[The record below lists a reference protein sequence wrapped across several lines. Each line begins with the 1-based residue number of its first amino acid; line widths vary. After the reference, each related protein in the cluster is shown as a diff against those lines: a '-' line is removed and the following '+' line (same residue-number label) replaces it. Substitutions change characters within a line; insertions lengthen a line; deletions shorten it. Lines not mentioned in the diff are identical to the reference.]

1 MIFKSIKKAFA
12 WVSVLTLLFVL
23 IIGGGYLALRSPRV
37 QTRLTQYIAEYLSEE
52 MKTTVSVEGVDI
64 GFFNRVI
71 LEGLY
76 IQDLQG
82 DTLAYLDDLHLG
94 LRYISLDK
102 QQLFFDKVRIDDLK
116 FYLHKYE
123 GEEKLNIQFLID
135 YFSVPKDT
143 TKLAKP
149 WDIRSDAVELRNAS
163 FQLINYNAERK
174 PIGIDYRH
182 LDISQINLLVN
193 DIRIDADTIFGNVR
207 KLSCYENKGFYLKN
221 LQGNAKVSP
230 TELKVDDLS
239 ILTLKSTLDLDLHYT
254 YNRWGDYINFVD
266 SVRMDYDFRSSTVNL
281 KDVAFFAPGMDGLN
295 ETLKVTGKVYGPVSS
310 LNARSLVL
318 EYGDGTKLAGNIDM
332 DGLPNI
338 RETFLHLDLKQFTTS
353 YTDLRKIPQP
363 PFSEGKSLPIPKN
376 VANLGRINFRGT
388 FTGFINDFVAY
399 GKLNTG
405 IGSLQTD
412 ISLKQDEK
420 SGQLAYNG
428 TLRSNAFDV
437 GRFLEEER
445 VGKVTLNA
453 KVTGSGL
460 TKEEINAAMVG
471 QVQAAELYG
480 YKYQNIDVNGEFAR
494 SMFSGEVTVA
504 DTNLN
509 LIFRGGFD
517 LSQAL
522 PQFNFHAD
530 VVHANLYAMHLL
542 KNRENATISGVVDVD
557 FIGDD
562 IDNLVGLIEVTNG
575 TYQQE
580 GDDKYYVKRF
590 SLDVNE
596 GETIKTLKLRSGILD
611 ADFNGN
617 FSFRNIPKA
626 TNNLLRK
633 HLPSYASEF
642 KTLDADKPLEFDFS
656 IDLKNTD
663 LLSYFFAPEISVSDN
678 SSFQGRY
685 SSVSDEI
692 YLRGRLSEIVYKNI
706 RINDVQVEAENPGKE
721 FRFGVFSDRVNFT
734 DSIYLS
740 RFEVNSFTFN
750 DSLGLVVKWD
760 NKTKIAN
767 KAFIQ
772 GVASFPKNAEVSFHL
787 EQTNITIAGLDWQV
801 EPSNML
807 RIDTTAFDF
816 TAFRFTNDIQSIGVN
831 GQISKDP
838 KAKLDVRLRNF
849 DLTNFNIISQ
859 PKGLKLDGKV
869 SGQAQVSGIY
879 DKFFMTNQLEVD
891 SLKVNDVSIGS
902 GEINNTWIPATRS
915 VQVFGLLSRN
925 DKTSLSVVGE
935 FLPGDDRKEN
945 FNLKAVIDK
954 LPLSVFNPYIDK
966 VITDVSGTAK
976 ADLSL
981 KGTVKD
987 PKLSGTAI
995 LNEADLLFT
1004 YLNTRFRLQ
1013 DTVVIK
1019 KDGFYFENLEVL
1031 DERDKVAKINGWV
1044 KHDGFKDFTFDARLD
1059 AVDFMALNTNSAM
1072 NTLYYGKAYGTGNV
1086 RFYGEP
1092 KNMHLQVAMK
1102 TERGTRFFIPLYGAK
1117 NVNETDFITF
1127 VKPKGTEDEKLE
1139 LNDEFKVTFQNLTL
1153 DMDIEVTSDAE
1164 IQLIFDP
1171 KVGDIIKGRGD
1182 GDITMS
1188 LDRSGNFKMFGDYYI
1203 RKGEYLFTLQN
1214 IINKKFLIQQGGTI
1228 NWSGSPYDALIDIT
1242 GNYGV
1247 RTSLYELM
1255 YPDTSNDNYKRRI
1268 QVDCILH
1275 MTGNLLNPNIAFDV
1289 DLPNSDEQT
1298 KTEVRNK
1305 IGVGNDQEM
1314 NRQVFGLLVLNRF
1327 FPTETQ
1333 NQALQQ
1339 AGGFF
1344 SSSSAE
1350 MISNQLSNWL
1360 SKISNDFDIGINYRP
1375 GDDITSDELQ
1385 ASLSTQLFNNRIIV
1399 DGNVGVANT
1408 QSSSSNIV
1416 GDVNIEY
1423 KITSDGRF
1431 RVRAFN
1437 KSNDINTLTQNAPF
1451 TQGIGLSYQKEFN
1464 KLGDLF
1470 RRKKKKTTGSN

>member
-12 WVSVLTLLFVL
+12 WVSILTLLLVL
-23 IIGGGYLALRSPRV
+23 FIGGSYLALRSSRV
-37 QTRLTQYIAEYLSEE
+37 QTRITQYIAEYLSEE
-52 MKTTVSVEGVDI
+52 MKTTVSVQGVDI

-76 IQDLQG
+76 VEDLKG

-102 QQLFFDKVRIDDLK
+102 QQVFLDKVRIDGLK

-123 GEEKLNIQFLID
+123 GDEKLNIQFLID
-135 YFSVPKDT
+135 YFSAPKDT
-143 TKLAKP
+143 SEAAKP
-149 WDIRSDAVELRNAS
+149 WDLRSQALELRNAS
-163 FQLINYNAERK
+163 FQLRNHYAEKK
-174 PIGIDYRH
+174 PIGIDYKD
-182 LDISQINLLVN
+182 LDVERINVLVN
-193 DIRIDADTIFGNVR
+193 DIRIDVDTIFGSVR
-207 KLSCYENKGFYLKN
+207 KLSCYENRGFFLKN
-221 LQGNAKVSP
+221 LQGIVKVSP
-230 TELKVDDLS
+230 TELKVDELS
-239 ILTLKSTLDLDLHYT
+239 ILTATSSVDLDLHYT

-266 SVRMDYDFRSSTVNL
+266 SVRMDYVFRESVVNL
-281 KDVAFFAPGMDGLN
+281 KDVAFFAAGMDGLK

-310 LNARSLVL
+310 LNARNLVL
-318 EYGDGTKLAGNIDM
+318 EYGNGTKLMGNIDM

-338 RETFLHLDLKQFTTS
+338 RETFLYLDLKQFTTT
-353 YTDLRKIPQP
+353 YADLRSIPQP
-363 PFSEGKSLPIPKN
+363 PFNKGKSLAVPKN
-376 VANLGRINFRGT
+376 IANLGRIDFRGK
-388 FTGFINDFVAY
+388 FTGFMNDFVAF
-399 GKLNTG
+399 GKLNTS
-405 IGSLQTD
+405 IGALQTD
-412 ISLKQDEK
+412 ISLKQDAS
-420 SGQLAYNG
+420 SGLLAYSG
-428 TLRSNAFDV
+428 TLQSYGFDV
-437 GRFLEEER
+437 GRFLGEDR

-453 KVTGSGL
+453 RVEGSGL
-460 TKEEINAAMVG
+460 SKEEINASLVG
-471 QVQAAELYG
+471 QVLSAELYD
-480 YKYQNIDVNGEFAR
+480 YNYQNIDVNGEFAR
-494 SMFSGEVTVA
+494 SMFSGEVTVS

-517 LSQAL
+517 LSQKL

-530 VVHANLYAMHLL
+530 VVHANLYEMHLL
-542 KNRENATISGVVDVD
+542 KNRENATISAVVDVD

-562 IDNLVGLIEVTNG
+562 IDNLVGLIELTNG

-580 GDDKYYVKRF
+580 GDEKYSVKRF

-596 GETIKTLKLRSGILD
+596 GESIKTLKLRSGILN

-617 FSFRNIPKA
+617 FSFRSIPKA
-626 TNNLLRK
+626 ANDLLRK
-633 HLPSYASEF
+633 HLPSYAGEF
-642 KTLDADKPLEFDFS
+642 KTLGKEKPLEFDFS
-656 IDLKNTD
+656 IDFKNTE
-663 LLSYFFAPEISVSDN
+663 LVSYFFAPELSISD
-678 SSFQGRY
+678 SSNFQGRY
-685 SSVSDEI
+685 SSISDEI
-692 YLRGRLSEIVYKNI
+692 YLRGRLNEISYKNVKVV
-706 RINDVQVEAENPGKE
+706 DVQVEAENPGKE
-721 FRFGVFSDRVNFT
+721 FQLGVFANRVNFT
-734 DSIYLS
+734 DSIYLADL
-740 RFEVNSFTFN
+740 EVNTFTFN
-750 DSLGLVVKWD
+750 DSLGLVVKWN

-772 GVASFPKNAEVSFHL
+772 GFASFPKNEEVSFHL
-787 EQTNITIAGLDWQV
+787 AQSNITVAGLDWAV
-801 EPSNML
+801 EEQNML
-807 RIDTTAFDF
+807 RIDTTAFEF
-816 TAFRFTNDIQSIGVN
+816 TAFRFTSDAQAIGVN
-831 GQISKDP
+831 GKISKDP
-838 KAKLDVRLRNF
+838 KAKLDVRLSNF
-849 DLTNFNIISQ
+849 DLTNFNIVTQ
-859 PKGLKLDGKV
+859 RKGLKLDGRV
-869 SGQAQVSGIY
+869 SGQAQLSGLY
-879 DKFFMTNQLEVD
+879 DKFFMTNQLAVD
-891 SLKVNDVSIGS
+891 SLKINDVSIGS

-915 VQVFGLLSRN
+915 IQVFGLLSRN

-935 FLPGDDRKEN
+935 FLPGDDRREN
-945 FNLKAVIDK
+945 FNLKATLDR
-954 LPLSVFNPYIDK
+954 LPLSVFNPYIEK
-966 VITDVSGTAK
+966 VITDVHGTAK

-981 KGTVKD
+981 KGTIKD
-987 PKLSGTAI
+987 PKFTGIAV
-995 LNEADLLFT
+995 LNDADLLFT
-1004 YLNTRFRLQ
+1004 YLNTRFRLA
-1013 DTVVIK
+1013 DTVTIR
-1019 KDGFYFENLEVL
+1019 KDGFYFNDLEVL

-1044 KHDGFKDFTFDARLD
+1044 KHDAFKNFRFDARLD

-1092 KNMHLQVAMK
+1092 KNMHLDLAMR
-1102 TERGTRFFIPLYGAK
+1102 TERGTKFFIPLFGAK

-1139 LNDEFKVTFQNLTL
+1139 LSDEFKVTFQNLSL

-1171 KVGDIIKGRGD
+1171 KVGDIIKGKGD

-1203 RKGEYLFTLQN
+1203 KKGEYLFTLQN

-1289 DLPNSDEQT
+1289 DLPNSDEAT
-1298 KTEVRNK
+1298 RTEVRNR

-1327 FPTETQ
+1327 FPTESQ

-1344 SSSSAE
+1344 SSSTSE

-1385 ASLSTQLFNNRIIV
+1385 ASLSTQLFNNRIII

-1408 QSSSSNIV
+1408 QSSSSDIV
-1416 GDVNIEY
+1416 GDVDIEY

-1437 KSNDINTLTQNAPF
+1437 KSNDINALTQNARF
-1451 TQGIGLSYQKEFN
+1451 TQGVGLSYQKEFN

-1470 RRKKKKTTGSN
+1470 RRKKTPTINSK

>member
-12 WVSVLTLLFVL
+12 WVSVLSMLLIL
-23 IIGGGYLALRSPRV
+23 IIGGGYVALRSSRV
-37 QTRLTQYIAEYLSEE
+37 QTRITQYIAQYLSDEL
-52 MKTTVSVEGVDI
+52 KTTVSVEGVDI

-76 IQDLQG
+76 VQDLQG
-82 DTLAYLDDLHLG
+82 DTLAYLNDLHLG
-94 LRYISLDK
+94 LRYVSIDK
-102 QQLFFDKVRIDDLK
+102 QQLLLDKVWIDDLK

-123 GEEKLNIQFLID
+123 GEGKLNIQFLID
-135 YFSVPKDT
+135 YFSAPKDT
-143 TKLAKP
+143 TSISKP
-149 WDIRSDAVELRNAS
+149 WDIRSDALELRNAS

-174 PIGIDYRH
+174 AIGIDYKY
-182 LDISQINLLVN
+182 LEISRINLLIN
-193 DIRIDADTIFGNVR
+193 DIRLDADTIYGNVR
-207 KLSCYENKGFYLKN
+207 KLNCFERRGFLLKN
-221 LQGNAKVSP
+221 FQGKAKVSP
-230 TELKVDDLS
+230 TELKVDELCIS
-239 ILTLKSTLDLDLHYT
+239 TLESSLDLDLHYT

-266 SVRMDYDFRSSTVNL
+266 SVRMEYEFRESVVNL
-281 KDVAFFAPGMDGLN
+281 KDVAFFAPAMDGLN
-295 ETLKVTGKVYGPVSS
+295 ETLKLKGRIYGPVSS
-310 LNARSLVL
+310 LNARDLVL
-318 EYGDGTKLAGNIDM
+318 GYGDATRLEGNIDL

-338 RETFLHLDLKQFTTS
+338 RETFLHLDLKRLITNYS
-353 YTDLRKIPQP
+353 DLNKIPLP
-363 PFSEGKSLPIPKN
+363 PFNESKTLSVPKN
-376 VANLGRINFRGT
+376 LSNLGQIRFQGN
-388 FTGFINDFVAY
+388 FTGFINDFVAF
-399 GKLNTG
+399 GKLNTS

-412 ISLKQDEK
+412 ISLKQNETT
-420 SGQLAYNG
+420 GLLAYSG
-428 TLRSNAFDV
+428 SLSSNSFDI
-437 GRFLEEER
+437 GRFLGEER
-445 VGKVTLNA
+445 VGKVTLSA
-453 KVTGSGL
+453 EVQGSGL
-460 TKEEINAAMVG
+460 SKEEINARLVG
-471 QVQAAELYG
+471 EVQAVELLG
-480 YKYQNIDVNGEFAR
+480 YQYQNIDVNGEFAR
-494 SMFSGEVTVA
+494 SMFSGEISVN

-509 LIFRGGFD
+509 LNFRGGFD
-517 LSQAL
+517 LSQTL

-530 VVHANLYAMHLL
+530 LVHANLYEMKLV
-542 KNRENATISGVVDVD
+542 KKRENATVSGVVDVD

-562 IDNLVGLIEVTNG
+562 IDNLVGLIEITDA

-580 GDDKYYVKRF
+580 GDEKYQVKRF

-626 TNNLLRK
+626 ANNLLRK
-633 HLPSYASEF
+633 HLPSYAGDF
-642 KTLDADKPLEFDFS
+642 KTLDTDRPLEFDFS
-656 IDLKNTD
+656 IDLKNTEVV
-663 LLSYFFAPEISVSDN
+663 SYFLAPELSISD
-678 SSFQGRY
+678 SSNFQGRY
-685 SSVSDEI
+685 SSVSDQI
-692 YLRGRLSEIVYKNI
+692 YLRGRLPEMTYKNI
-706 RINDVQVEAENPGKE
+706 RMKGVQVEAENPGKD
-721 FRFGVFSDRVNFT
+721 FQIGIFADKVNLA
-734 DSIYLS
+734 DSIYLA

-760 NKTKIAN
+760 NRTKIAN

-772 GVASFPKNAEVSFHL
+772 GVASFPKNEEVSFHL
-787 EQTNITIAGLDWQV
+787 EQSNITVAGLDWTV
-801 EPSNML
+801 EENNML
-807 RIDTTAFDF
+807 RIDTNAFEFTDF
-816 TAFRFTNDIQSIGVN
+816 KFINDKQSIGVN
-831 GQISKDP
+831 GKISKDP
-838 KAKLDVRLRNF
+838 NAKLDVRLRNF
-849 DLTNFNIISQ
+849 DLANFNLITQ
-859 PKGLKLDGKV
+859 PKGLKLDGRV
-869 SGQAQVSGIY
+869 SGQAQLSGIY

-891 SLKVNDVSIGS
+891 SLVVNSVSIGS

-925 DKTSLSVVGE
+925 DNTSLSVVGE
-935 FLPGDDRKEN
+935 FLPGEDRREN
-945 FNLKAVIDK
+945 FNLKATIDQ
-954 LPLSVFNPYIDK
+954 LPLSVFHPYIDK
-966 VITDVSGTAK
+966 VISDVHGTAK
-976 ADLSL
+976 ADVTL
-981 KGTVKD
+981 KGTIKE
-987 PKLSGTAI
+987 PKLTGLAV
-995 LNEADLLFT
+995 LKDADLMFT
-1004 YLNTRFRLQ
+1004 YLNTRFRLA
-1013 DTVVIK
+1013 DTVIIK

-1031 DERDKVAKINGWV
+1031 DERDKVANVNGWV
-1044 KHDGFKDFTFDARLD
+1044 KHESFKNFIFDARLD

-1072 NTLYYGKAYGTGNV
+1072 NTLYYGKGFGTGNV

-1092 KNMHLQVAMK
+1092 KNMHLDVAMK
-1102 TERGTRFFIPLYGAK
+1102 TERGTRFFIPLFGAK
-1117 NVNETDFITF
+1117 NVNETDFVTF
-1127 VKPKGTEDEKLE
+1127 VKPKGTEDEKLD
-1139 LNDEFKVTFQNLTL
+1139 LKDEFKVSFQNLTL
-1153 DMDIEVTSDAE
+1153 EMDIEVTSDAE

-1182 GDITMS
+1182 GDITMT

-1203 RKGEYLFTLQN
+1203 KKGEYLFTLQN

-1298 KTEVRNK
+1298 KTEVRNR

-1437 KSNDINTLTQNAPF
+1437 KSNDINTLTNNAPF

-1464 KLGDLF
+1464 KISDLF
-1470 RRKKKKTTGSN
+1470 KRKKKAAN